1 MKNLMWHLINFFL
14 YFFNSKKFFDIEM
27 YPKKI
32 YLSNHRY
39 FDEDSFVFE
48 INNKKYCE
56 ISYNYKFGLYYDE
69 DE

>member
-1 MKNLMWHLINFFL
+1 
-14 YFFNSKKFFDIEM
+14 M